1 MRITPLLFILLTGFL
16 SGPFTGS
23 LTGQGIIGINSAAA
37 EVYMHTDENGKV
49 SFTDRPSPAK
59 NGQSIE
65 KIDIQETNT
74 SKAITPQQHTS
85 TSNSTQSSQ
94 ANYQLN
100 ISSPADGD
108 TFTNETRSLTVS
120 ADISPAPTNNKPMNL
135 VLIDN
140 GERVDSQ
147 SSNNSSFTLDPL
159 TRGEHQLQVQLI
171 NNSGDIIKRSQVV
184 TINVHHTSAPIPA
197 PRPKPKP
204 KAR

>member
-16 SGPFTGS
+16 SGSLTGP

-59 NGQSIE
+59 DGQSIE

-85 TSNSTQSSQ
+85 TGSSTQSSQ
-94 ANYQLN
+94 ANYQLD
-100 ISSPADGD
+100 ITSPAEGD
-108 TFTNETRSLTVS
+108 TFTNETRRLIVN
-120 ADISPAPTNNKPMNL
+120 ANISPAPASDKPMNL

-140 GERVDSQ
+140 GERVGSQ
-147 SSNNSSFTLDPL
+147 SSNNPSFTLDPL
-159 TRGEHQLQVQLI
+159 TRGEHQLQVKLL
-171 NNSGDIIKRSQVV
+171 NNSGDIINSSQVV
-184 TINVHHTSAPIPA
+184 TINVHHASAPIPT
-197 PRPKPKP
+197 PRSSPKP